1 MRRVNEWQELP
12 CYDHHK
18 SFYGK
23 AKIRRRGDGVVELL
37 SYNTVVCYL
46 KDGEIHRRWS
56 GYSATT
62 MRHIN
67 SFLKHFGIVGGGK
80 TWWDALPLERLG

>member
-1 MRRVNEWQELP
+1 MKRVFDLP
-12 CYDHHK
+12 VMNGTRK

-23 AKIRRRGDGVVELL
+23 AKIIEYENGDVELL
-37 SYNTVVCYL
+37 SYNTVVCR
-46 KDGEIHRRWS
+46 IHNGLFQRVWN

-67 SFLKHFGIVGGGK
+67 AFLTFYKIEGGGK
-80 TWWDALPLERLG
+80 TWWNALQVA

>member
-1 MRRVNEWQELP
+1 MNRVFDLP
-12 CYDHHK
+12 VMNGTRK

-23 AKIRRRGDGVVELL
+23 AKIIEYENGDVELL
-37 SYNTVVCYL
+37 SYNTIVCR
-46 KDGEIHRRWS
+46 IHNGSFQRVWN

-67 SFLKHFGIVGGGK
+67 AFLTFYKIEGGGK
-80 TWWDALPLERLG
+80 TWWNALQIA

>member
-1 MRRVNEWQELP
+1 MKRVFDLP
-12 CYDHHK
+12 VMNGTRK

-23 AKIRRRGDGVVELL
+23 AKIIEYENGDVELL
-37 SYNTVVCYL
+37 SYNTVVCR
-46 KDGEIHRRWS
+46 IHNGSFQRVWN

-67 SFLKHFGIVGGGK
+67 AFLTFYKIEGGGK
-80 TWWDALPLERLG
+80 TWWNALQIA

>member
-1 MRRVNEWQELP
+1 MRQFDLP
-12 CYDHHK
+12 TIDGTRK

-23 AKIRRRGDGVVELL
+23 ARVKELDNGDVELI
-37 SYNTVVCYL
+37 SYNTIVCR
-46 KDGEIHRRWS
+46 IHNGVFQRLWD

-67 SFLKHFGIVGGGK
+67 AFIDLYGIEGGGK
-80 TWWDALPLERLG
+80 AWWMKLEIA